1 MARREHYRD
10 AGGGA
15 VPLVWRPIAR
25 PADDLALVFTDFHG
39 FFPVADDELTV
50 EELQQAT
57 FWLHTPKCRQR
68 ETKSSPM
75 AEDLITRRL

>member
-1 MARREHYRD
+1 
-10 AGGGA
+10 
-15 VPLVWRPIAR
+15 
-25 PADDLALVFTDFHG
+25 LVFTDFHG